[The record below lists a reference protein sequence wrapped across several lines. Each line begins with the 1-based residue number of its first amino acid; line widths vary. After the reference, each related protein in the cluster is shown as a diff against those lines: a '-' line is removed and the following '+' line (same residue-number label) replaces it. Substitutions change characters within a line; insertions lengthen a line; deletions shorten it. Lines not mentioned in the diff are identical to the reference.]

1 VSHSSW
7 SRLVIMTRTP
17 LYRHS
22 LNIAHV
28 SGFLFIAAKTD
39 LYVTRKGAL
48 KIRNP
53 GISLFTEMLFILLE
67 DRYAT

>member
-1 VSHSSW
+1 
-7 SRLVIMTRTP
+7 MP

-22 LNIAHV
+22 LNIAHI
-28 SGFLFIAAKTD
+28 SGFLFIATKTD

-53 GISLFTEMLFILLE
+53 EISLFIEILFILLE
-67 DRYAT
+67 DRYAR